1 MLSGLTNMRSIILL
15 SLTVGLAGSCL
26 AGESIVLSTQYVY
39 NSSIPAQATNG
50 PCRAEWSIH
59 GWGAPPVDFH
69 PASLDS
75 CDFIV
80 YWSFGGAAPALSI
93 YSGHETGGTGACF
106 IPLSGVDFATIRYQR
121 VPTSASTGSDL
132 CQAWDKNGN
141 MFITSSIAYTSILPG
156 SSARGMLLGNTATAV
171 DTAYLREYSTLVPA
185 NAAPPTTAQSLAGC
199 LVSWKFDSANNIGS
213 LADSCAGYNAT
224 ISSGSPVY
232 VNTPYQGSPYSPI
245 AIAMTCG
252 APSWT
257 LWLSFP
263 VGGTGCLDGSTS
275 FSQADASPAVA
286 CRWSNVSGVAT
297 PLINA
302 PSNCTSNITAISTF
316 GGYTFGLLATD
327 SAGNTATVN
336 LELGAVSMNSEG
348 IVQPSDP
355 NVNKI
360 FNGPL
365 IAFGRNP
372 WQYEDERNLA
382 AVNLQIVG
390 NKYYSG
396 QAAVWSVPGQGT
408 VSYPFAGI
416 GPGPGQTGASLSGGI
431 SATATSITVS
441 NAQNLPGL
449 LTLPT
454 CPNISGTLVGILIG
468 NGIGAQELVRVACTT
483 ATTGTATLTV
493 AYDGRGIAS
502 TPWGNAGVVPAQ
514 AWTAGTTVGEMH
526 LTGTGTLFVSDPN
539 RPLCPA
545 GAPGP
550 MGPIVYNT
558 GHVQMTPNSTAIT
571 GIGTSWAGLWAADHP
586 YPMGSQVVDANGNLQ
601 QVTTAGTSS
610 PNQYPLWS
618 STVGGTTTDAGV
630 TWTNEGSSAY
640 SSIESTYMILV
651 FATHAGGT
659 PFHWWAQIS
668 TVGGLTSITASRN
681 APSDI
686 DAGAN
691 FSYAILGP
699 RWLSLE
705 FHSWGGVQ
713 RLLQNGMYCESETSA
728 FAVAAHDIPP
738 LDQTF
743 QSGSFSYKTTI
754 GCCSAFGPNFYG
766 TGLAMREF
774 YYRSGYTPALTAANQ
789 IDDYWIRD
797 PEVASGYGV
806 GETLLYGGGYQGG
819 FADLMLNPS
828 TPLAWSDVRQFA
840 KNGINLFT
848 EYSGCNN
855 TGGADIRDQ
864 SYNQLFLT
872 NAAIYDP
879 NAAYQATWLAAL
891 GSAGGGSGTLG
902 RDTVCRR
909 ADYSFAVPVMTLA
922 GTNVLNLTNGS
933 TTATGTG
940 LDHIGASGGNVCS
953 GVASGTITVA
963 HGSTA
968 ATLVTGSL
976 GNPATNFNIVIW
988 DTTSS
993 PNYVGFLELVFSGNA
1008 VQLGGIWPGASGTFS
1023 FVVQSST
1030 QGLGGN
1036 TGGITA
1042 IGSGDFTD
1050 TDNIRQTEGWACTM
1064 VSPTQI
1070 TLNRPWND
1078 AVTGGAIH
1086 PSGAYTVYPA
1096 ANYGVGPAGYYT
1108 QPFMYGIKTYVVS
1121 RAANFA
1127 PNATVS
1133 NGYKAFLGPMGNW
1146 FHNVGFDTNTAGT
1159 YYARVQGTC
1168 EPFVTANTSTLFN
1181 TIHGGFGTEPCD
1193 LGGLLGDQPGA
1204 PANEFPSRVD
1214 TVEAFAAVIEYYK
1227 SQCILGVPQC
1237 NAARAFGDL
1246 AYGAIYGSPSMT
1258 APGFY
1263 SDTHYVNNAGELS
1276 NGALGA
1282 YKWIG
1287 FFFGMGGMSS
1297 NTWPAIRLGPAY
1309 AGSSLNGALNGNLR

>member
-1 MLSGLTNMRSIILL
+1 MRSIILL
-15 SLTVGLAGSCL
+15 SLSFSLAGSCF

-59 GWGAPPVDFH
+59 GWGSPPVDYH

-80 YWSFGGAAPALSI
+80 YWEAGGPAPVLSI
-93 YSGHETGGTGACF
+93 YSGHETGGVGACD
-106 IPLSGVDFATIRYQR
+106 ISLSGVDFATIRYQR

-132 CQAWDKNGN
+132 CQAWDKNGK
-141 MFITSSIAYTSILPG
+141 MFSNSSIAYTGIAPG
-156 SSARGMLLGNTATAV
+156 SSARGMLLGNTTTAV
-171 DTAYLREYSTLVPA
+171 DTAYLREYSTVVPA
-185 NAAPPTTAQSLAGC
+185 NAAPPTTAQSLAAC
-199 LVSWKFDSANNIGS
+199 LVSWKFDSGNNVGS
-213 LADSCAGYNAT
+213 LADSCAGYNAS
-224 ISSGSPVY
+224 ISSGSPAY
-232 VNTPYQGSPYSPI
+232 VDTPYQGSPYSPI

-263 VGGTGCLDGSTS
+263 VGGTGCLDGTTS
-275 FSQADASPAVA
+275 YSQSDASPAVT
-286 CRWSNVSGVAT
+286 CSWSNVGGVAT
-297 PLINA
+297 PVIDS
-302 PSNCTSNITAISTF
+302 PSNCTSNVTAISTF
-316 GGYTFGLLATD
+316 GGYTFGLRTTD
-327 SAGNTATVN
+327 SAGNIAYFN

-348 IVQPSDP
+348 IVQQSDP
-355 NVNKI
+355 NVDKI
-360 FNGPL
+360 FNGPM
-365 IAFGRNP
+365 IAFGKNP
-372 WQYEDERNLA
+372 WQYEDERNYTG
-382 AVNLQIVG
+382 VNLQMV
-390 NKYYSG
+390 NDTYYAD

-408 VSYPFAGI
+408 VAYPFTGI
-416 GPGPGQTGASLSGGI
+416 GPAPSGQPGATLNGAI

-441 NAQNLPGL
+441 NAQRLPVL

-454 CPNISGTLVGILIG
+454 CPSISGTPAGILVG
-468 NGIGAQELVRVACTT
+468 NSIGAQELVRVACTT
-483 ATTGTATLTV
+483 ATTGVATLTV
-493 AYDGRGIAS
+493 VYDGRGIAG
-502 TPWGNAGVVPAQ
+502 TPWGNAQVVPAQ
-514 AWTAGTTVGEMH
+514 AWPSGTIVGEMH

-550 MGPIVYNT
+550 MGPIVYN
-558 GHVQMTPNSTAIT
+558 GGYVQLTPNSGAIT
-571 GIGTSWAGLWAADHP
+571 GIGTAWAGLWVGAHAYAVGDR
-586 YPMGSQVVDANGNLQ
+586 VVDGNGNLE
-601 QVTTAGTSS
+601 QVTVAGTSS
-610 PNQYPLWS
+610 ASTYPPWNT
-618 STVGGTTTDAGV
+618 TVGGTTTDAGV
-630 TWTNEGSSAY
+630 TWTNEGPGSGGAIQDSY
-640 SSIESTYMILV
+640 LILV
-651 FATHAGGT
+651 FATHAGGI

-668 TVGGLTSITASRN
+668 TVGLTSITAARN
-681 APSDI
+681 APPDV
-686 DAGAN
+686 DAGTD

-705 FHSWGGVQ
+705 FNSWGGVQ

-728 FAVAAHDIPP
+728 FAVPGHDIPV
-738 LDQTF
+738 LDSTN
-743 QSGSFSYKTTI
+743 QSGRFSYKNAL
-754 GCCSAFGPNFYG
+754 GCCSVFGPNFYG
-766 TGLAMREF
+766 TGLALREF

-797 PEVASGYGV
+797 PEIGSGYAV
-806 GETLLYGGGYQGG
+806 GEPLLYGGGYQGG

-828 TPLAWSDVRQFA
+828 TPLTWPDVRQFA
-840 KNGINLFT
+840 DNGISLFT
-848 EYSGCNN
+848 HYPGCNN
-855 TGGADIRDQ
+855 TGGDDIRDQ

-879 NAAYQATWLAAL
+879 DATYQATWLAGL

-909 ADYSFAVPVMTLA
+909 SDYSFAVPLLPLA
-922 GTNVLNLTNGS
+922 GTNVVHLTNGS

-940 LDHIGASGGNVCS
+940 LNSIGPSGGNACA

-963 HGSTA
+963 QGSTS

-976 GNPATNFNIVIW
+976 GNPVTNFNIAIW

-993 PNYVGFLELVFSGNA
+993 PNYVGFFQFSFSGNA
-1008 VQLGGIWPGASGTFS
+1008 VQLGGLWPGASGTFS
-1023 FVVQSST
+1023 FVVQSNS
-1030 QGLGGN
+1030 QGLGSD

-1050 TDNIRQTEGWACTM
+1050 TDNIRQTEGWACTQ
-1064 VSPTQI
+1064 VSATQI
-1070 TLNRPWND
+1070 TLNRPWSD
-1078 AVTGGAIH
+1078 AVTGGSLH
-1086 PSGAYTVYPA
+1086 PSGDYTIFPA
-1096 ANYGVGPAGYYT
+1096 ANYGAGPAGYYT

-1121 RAANFA
+1121 RAAYYA

-1133 NGYKAFLGPMGNW
+1133 NGYKAFLGPMGSW
-1146 FHNVGFDTNTAGT
+1146 YHDVGFDTNTVGT

-1168 EPFVTANTSTLFN
+1168 EPFVAANASTLFG

-1193 LGGLLGDQPGA
+1193 LAGLLGDEPGSG
-1204 PANEFPSRVD
+1204 ANEFPSRVD
-1214 TVEAFAAVIEYYK
+1214 TVESFAAVIEYYK
-1227 SQCILGVPQC
+1227 SQCLLGIPQC

-1246 AYGAIYGSPSMT
+1246 AYGAIYGEPSMT

-1263 SDTHYVNNAGELS
+1263 SDSHYVNTAGELG
-1276 NGALGA
+1276 NGSIGA

-1297 NTWPAIRLGPAY
+1297 NTWPAIRLGPTY
-1309 AGSSLNGALNGNLR
+1309 PGSSLTGKFTGSLQ